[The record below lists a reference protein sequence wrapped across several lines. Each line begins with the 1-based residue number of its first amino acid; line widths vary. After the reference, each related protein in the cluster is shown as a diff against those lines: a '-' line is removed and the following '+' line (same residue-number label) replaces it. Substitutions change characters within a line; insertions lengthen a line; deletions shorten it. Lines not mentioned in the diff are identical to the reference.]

1 MKPAG
6 CAPMTRLLSRLI
18 RGLAALLLSLMLWQA
33 AAVQALTPEEILSNP
48 QLEERA
54 RALSKEL
61 RCLVCQNQ
69 SIDDSDAPLARD
81 LRLEVRQLLSD
92 GLSDGEVLDR
102 LQQRYGDYILLSPP
116 LRPATFA
123 LWLAPLAILLLA
135 GLLTRYNWRRPDAS
149 EPNQPPA
156 DRSNEASSGP
166 STQLAERPASWST
179 PLLFSLMLAGG
190 LGLAGLLYAMLG
202 RPDLPDRP
210 YVERLA
216 EREQAA
222 IEARQRQA
230 NFGAQLAQAEAAAK
244 AKPQAVTSWLDLAM
258 AAAAAGDTAL
268 EGEALAKALQIT
280 GPNAAILAM
289 QAEALSRA
297 ADGQITAPARQ
308 IIARALTLTPDEPRA
323 LFLAGMA
330 AWQDEDFV
338 KATEIWQ
345 QVLQAAPP
353 GAPWREQVREN
364 LQMAA
369 DRAGIALELPN
380 AADQAEMIEQM
391 VAGLAERLQD
401 TPQDTQGWLRLARSL
416 EVLERPEQ
424 VFDALAGAAKSAPE
438 ESGLAIMALEKLLTI
453 TPDPVQLATAGEL
466 ADQLLGQAPD
476 RLEGLFFKGHI
487 LRLSGQIQA
496 ARQIW
501 QELLARIP
509 ADGQAA
515 QLLKAELAK
524 LPE

>member
-1 MKPAG
+1 MKRAVLV
-6 CAPMTRLLSRLI
+6 M
-18 RGLAALLLSLMLWQA
+18 GLALSLMIWQA
-33 AAVQALTPEEILSNP
+33 APLQALSPEEILSDP

-54 RALSKEL
+54 RTLSKEL

-81 LRLEVRQLLSD
+81 LRLEVRQLLGD
-92 GLSDGEVLDR
+92 GLSDSEVLDR

-116 LRPATFA
+116 LRPATYA

-135 GLLTRYNWRRPDAS
+135 GLLARYNWRRPDAG
-149 EPNQPPA
+149 EPNRQPIGPDDSRSDTAQPSGRQPA
-156 DRSNEASSGP
+156 RLGA
-166 STQLAERPASWST
+166 

-190 LGLAGLLYAMLG
+190 LGLAGLIYALTG

-210 YVERLA
+210 YAERLA

-222 IEARQRQA
+222 VEARERQA
-230 NFGAQLAQAEAAAK
+230 SFGAQLAQAEAAAK
-244 AKPQAVTSWLDLAM
+244 ANPQAVTSWLDLAM

-268 EGEALAKALQIT
+268 EGEALAKALQLT

-297 ADGQITAPARQ
+297 AEGQITAPARQ
-308 IIARALTLTPDEPRA
+308 IIARALKLEPDEPRA

-330 AWQDEDFV
+330 AWQDEDFA
-338 KATEIWQ
+338 KAAEIWQ

-353 GAPWREQVREN
+353 AAPWRARVREN
-364 LQMAA
+364 LEMAA
-369 DRAGIALELPN
+369 DRAGIALELPEP
-380 AADQAEMIEQM
+380 DEQAEMIEQM

-401 TPQDTQGWLRLARSL
+401 TPEDTQGWLRLARSL
-416 EVLERPEQ
+416 DVLERPEQ
-424 VFDALAGAAKSAPE
+424 VFDALAGAAKSAPGE
-438 ESGLAIMALEKLLTI
+438 IALAILALEKLLAI
-453 TPDPVQLATAGEL
+453 TPEPDQLATAYEL
-466 ADQLLGQAPD
+466 ADQLLLQAPD

-487 LRLSGQIQA
+487 LRLSGQPQA

-501 QELLARIP
+501 QDLLGKMP
-509 ADGQAA
+509 PDGQAA
-515 QLLKAELAK
+515 QLLKAEMAK

>member
-1 MKPAG
+1 M
-6 CAPMTRLLSRLI
+6 RLAVLVMS
-18 RGLAALLLSLMLWQA
+18 LALSLMIWQA
-33 AAVQALTPEEILSNP
+33 APLQALSPEEILSDP

-54 RALSKEL
+54 RTLSKEL

-81 LRLEVRQLLSD
+81 LRLEVRQLLGD
-92 GLSDGEVLDR
+92 GLSDSEVLDR

-116 LRPATFA
+116 LRPATYA

-135 GLLTRYNWRRPDAS
+135 GLLARYNWRRPDAG
-149 EPNQPPA
+149 EPNRQPIGPDDSQSDTAQPSGRQPA
-156 DRSNEASSGP
+156 RLGA
-166 STQLAERPASWST
+166 

-190 LGLAGLLYAMLG
+190 LGLAGLIYALTG

-210 YVERLA
+210 YAERLA
-216 EREQAA
+216 ERELAA
-222 IEARQRQA
+222 VEAREKQA

-244 AKPQAVTSWLDLAM
+244 ANPQAVTSWLDLAM

-268 EGEALAKALQIT
+268 EGEALAKALQLT

-308 IIARALTLTPDEPRA
+308 IIARALKLEPDEPRA

-330 AWQDEDFV
+330 AWQDEDF
-338 KATEIWQ
+338 ASAAEIWQ

-353 GAPWREQVREN
+353 AAPWRARVREN
-364 LQMAA
+364 LEMAA
-369 DRAGIALELPN
+369 DRAGIALELPEPEE
-380 AADQAEMIEQM
+380 QAEMIEQM

-401 TPQDTQGWLRLARSL
+401 TPEDTQGWLRLARSL
-416 EVLERPEQ
+416 DVLERPEQ
-424 VFDALAGAAKSAPE
+424 VFDALAGAAKSAPGE
-438 ESGLAIMALEKLLTI
+438 IALAIMALEKLLAI
-453 TPDPVQLATAGEL
+453 TPEPDQLATAEEL
-466 ADQLLGQAPD
+466 ADQLLLQAPD

-487 LRLSGQIQA
+487 LRLSGQPQD

-501 QELLARIP
+501 QDLLGKMP
-509 ADGQAA
+509 PDGQAA
-515 QLLKAELAK
+515 QLLKAEMAK

>member
-1 MKPAG
+1 MKRAVLV
-6 CAPMTRLLSRLI
+6 M
-18 RGLAALLLSLMLWQA
+18 GLALSLMIWQA
-33 AAVQALTPEEILSNP
+33 APLQALSPEEILSDP

-54 RALSKEL
+54 RTLSKEL

-81 LRLEVRQLLSD
+81 LRLEVRQLLGD
-92 GLSDGEVLDR
+92 GLSDSEVLDR

-116 LRPATFA
+116 LRPATYA

-135 GLLTRYNWRRPDAS
+135 GLLARYNWRRPDAG
-149 EPNQPPA
+149 EPNRQPTGPDGSRSDTAQPSGRQPA
-156 DRSNEASSGP
+156 RLGA
-166 STQLAERPASWST
+166 

-190 LGLAGLLYAMLG
+190 LGLAGLIYALTG

-210 YVERLA
+210 YAERLA

-222 IEARQRQA
+222 VEARERQA
-230 NFGAQLAQAEAAAK
+230 SFGAQLAQAEAAAK
-244 AKPQAVTSWLDLAM
+244 ANPQAVTSWLDLAM

-268 EGEALAKALQIT
+268 EGEALAKALQLT

-297 ADGQITAPARQ
+297 AEGQITAPARQ
-308 IIARALTLTPDEPRA
+308 IIARALKLEPDEPRA

-330 AWQDEDFV
+330 AWQDEDFA
-338 KATEIWQ
+338 KAAKIWQ

-353 GAPWREQVREN
+353 AAPWRARVREN
-364 LQMAA
+364 LEMAA
-369 DRAGIALELPN
+369 DRAGIALELPEP
-380 AADQAEMIEQM
+380 DEQAEMIEQM

-401 TPQDTQGWLRLARSL
+401 TPEDTQGWLRLARSL
-416 EVLERPEQ
+416 DVLERPEQ
-424 VFDALAGAAKSAPE
+424 VFDALAGAAKSAPGE
-438 ESGLAIMALEKLLTI
+438 IALAIMALEKLLAI
-453 TPDPVQLATAGEL
+453 TPEPDQLATADEL
-466 ADQLLGQAPD
+466 ADQLLLQAPD

-487 LRLSGQIQA
+487 LRLSGQPQA

-501 QELLARIP
+501 QDLLGKMP
-509 ADGQAA
+509 PDGQAA
-515 QLLKAELAK
+515 QLLKAEMAK

>member
-1 MKPAG
+1 MKRAG
-6 CAPMTRLLSRLI
+6 FATVTGLT
-18 RGLAALLLSLMLWQA
+18 RGLAVLLFSLMLWQA
-33 AAVQALTPEEILSNP
+33 APLQALSPEEILSDP

-69 SIDDSDAPLARD
+69 SIDDSDAPLAHD
-81 LRLEVRQLLSD
+81 LRLEVRQLLGG

-116 LRPATFA
+116 LRPATYA
-123 LWLAPLAILLLA
+123 LWLAPLVILLLA
-135 GLLTRYNWRRPDAS
+135 GLLARYNWRPPDKTGPNPQRADPDA
-149 EPNQPPA
+149 A
-156 DRSNEASSGP
+156 RSDLGAQTTG
-166 STQLAERPASWST
+166 RPARFGA

-190 LGLAGLLYAMLG
+190 LGLAGLIYATLG
-202 RPDLPDRP
+202 RPDLPDSPFAARQ
-210 YVERLA
+210 A

-222 IEARQRQA
+222 IEARQMQA
-230 NFGAQLAQAEAAAK
+230 NFGAQLEQAEAAAK
-244 AKPQAVTSWLDLAM
+244 ANPQAVTSWLDLAM
-258 AAAAAGDTAL
+258 AAAAAGKADI
-268 EGEALAKALQIT
+268 EMDALAKALQLT

-308 IIARALTLTPDEPRA
+308 IIARALKLDPDEPRA
-323 LFLAGMA
+323 LFLTGMA
-330 AWQDEDFV
+330 AWQDEDFA
-338 KATEIWQ
+338 KAAEIWQ

-353 GAPWREQVREN
+353 GAPWRGRVREN

-369 DRAGIALELPN
+369 DRAGIALDLPD
-380 AADQAEMIEQM
+380 AAEQAGMIEQM
-391 VAGLAERLQD
+391 VAGLAERLRD
-401 TPQDTQGWLRLARSL
+401 TPEDTEGWLRLARSL

-424 VFDALAGAAKSAPE
+424 AFEALAGAAKSAPE
-438 ESGLAIMALEKLLTI
+438 ETGLAIMALEKLLII
-453 TPDPVQLATAGEL
+453 TPDPDQLVLAGQL
-466 ADQLLGQAPD
+466 ADQLLKQAPD

-487 LRLSGQIQA
+487 LRLSGETQA

-501 QELLARIP
+501 QKLLARMP

-515 QLLKAELAK
+515 RLLQAELAK